1 MKQALLEMA
10 AQFTPILN
18 NSNISRQASMK
29 WRKLQR
35 GPPTTRQ
42 RTIDGVEVGSLRGF
56 EGKKGKG
63 ESDAILFYLKMYLY
77 IRI

>member
-18 NSNISRQASMK
+18 NSNISGQASMK
-29 WRKLQR
+29 WRKPQR
-35 GPPTTRQ
+35 APPTRQ
-42 RTIDGVEVGSLRGF
+42 RTIDGVEVGSLAGF

-63 ESDAILFYLKMYLY
+63 ESDTILFYLKMYLY